1 VLVWRSVS
9 VAAGRSGFG
18 EVRALEVADL
28 AADLGRG
35 AAQDDAAALHDE
47 DAVGDLERAFHML
60 FDKQDRDPP
69 VVGRGADG
77 SQHAIDDERREAE

>member
-1 VLVWRSVS
+1 VWRSFS
-9 VAAGRSGFG
+9 VAAGCSSFG

-28 AADLGRG
+28 AADLCRSAGEDN
-35 AAQDDAAALHDE
+35 ASALHDE
-47 DAVGDLERAFHML
+47 NAVGDLERALNVL
-60 FDKQDRDPP
+60 FNEQDPDPP